1 MVRFLV
7 ACLLGL
13 FSLLPLSADACSH
26 QVTVVYWTA
35 GDCQWCKRW
44 DTEAGLG
51 PAFRRSPTFA
61 RLNFHTVFKPR
72 LAQPFTA
79 TDYPAELAWL
89 QQRVAAGEFKT
100 PKVVPAWWVFV
111 DRHLIDTYWGT
122 QAWLS
127 RGANDIEL
135 LVKEACAS

>member
-1 MVRFLV
+1 MVRFLAAFLV
-7 ACLLGL
+7 SLSA
-13 FSLLPLSADACSH
+13 LLPLSAEACSR

-44 DTEAGLG
+44 ESQADLG
-51 PAFRRSPTFA
+51 PAFRRSATFE
-61 RLNFHTVFKPR
+61 RLNFYTVFKPH

-79 TDYPAELAWL
+79 VDYPAELVWL
-89 QQRVAAGEFKT
+89 HQRVAAGEFKT

-111 DRHLIDTYWGT
+111 DRRLIDTYWGT

-135 LVKEACAS
+135 LVKEACSD